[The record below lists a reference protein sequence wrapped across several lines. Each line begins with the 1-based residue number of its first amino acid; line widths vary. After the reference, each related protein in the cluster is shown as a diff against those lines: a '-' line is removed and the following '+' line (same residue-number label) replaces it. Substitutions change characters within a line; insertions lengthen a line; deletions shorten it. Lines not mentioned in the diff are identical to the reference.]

1 MVSVNDGGIK
11 DIEME
16 EEMKNLEDQD
26 LLDPDD
32 PQSVEY
38 WRTSLLF
45 QDPVRYIGP
54 TDSIRQIDA
63 NSSGSGSGFIVTPDG

>member
-1 MVSVNDGGIK
+1 VISNFFGTVSVNDWGIK

-38 WRTSLLF
+38 
-45 QDPVRYIGP
+45 
-54 TDSIRQIDA
+54 
-63 NSSGSGSGFIVTPDG
+63 